1 MRISDWSS
9 DVCSSDLIALLLLVL
24 GSGCLKGNIAAQVGH
39 LYPKAAEALRT
50 RGYTLFSTGINV
62 GAVLGP
68 LACGTLA
75 QIYGWHYGFALA
87 GVMMLVA
94 AAVYFAGMRH
104 FPDHRVKPADGPA
117 PRLAGND
124 WRMIGLVALIM
135 AIMTLQFLAYD
146 QSFNVG
152 LIWVADHVQ
161 LETAMGAVPVP
172 WFAAED
178 SLASV
183 VVVPLLI
190 GLWHWRAR

>member
-1 MRISDWSS
+1 MVVD
-9 DVCSSDLIALLLLVL
+9 CSFLSAVLLLVL

-39 LYPKAAEALRT
+39 LYPQAAEALRT

-104 FPDHRVKPADGPA
+104 FPDHRVRPADGAA
-117 PRLAGND
+117 PPLAGSD
-124 WRMIGLVALIM
+124 WRMIGLSGLILVF
-135 AIMTLQFLAYD
+135 MTFQFLAR
-146 QSFNVG
+146 SEESRVG
-152 LIWVADHVQ
+152 KECVSTCRSRWSPYH
-161 LETAMGAVPVP
+161 
-172 WFAAED
+172 
-178 SLASV
+178 
-183 VVVPLLI
+183 
-190 GLWHWRAR
+190 